1 MSIPRISPRAVLLA
15 AALLCARQALAE
27 DPIKVGMVAEFS
39 GPFAAYGKQIHGGIK
54 AYLQQNGDACAGRKI
69 EILFKDTTGPSPE
82 VAKRLAQDLVTQ
94 DKVDFLAG
102 FGLTPNALAVAP
114 LATQAKTPMIVMN
127 AASSIIT
134 TKSPYVARVSM
145 TLPQV
150 TMPMALW
157 AAKNGIKKVYSIV
170 SDYAPGLDA
179 EAAFTK
185 SFTAQGGEVVGSARV
200 PLKNPDFAPFVQR
213 AKDAKP
219 QAVFIFVPAGEQGIA
234 FVKAF
239 TERGL
244 REAGIGLIG
253 PGDVVDDDVLEA
265 MGDPTLGIITTHH
278 YSAAHDSPENAA
290 FKKAY
295 AAANGGGSRPNF
307 MAVAGHDG
315 MAAICEVA
323 KKLKG
328 KLDAD
333 AVMAALKGL
342 ALKSPRGDIHID
354 PETRD
359 IVQTVYVRKVE
370 RLKDGLY
377 NVEFDKF
384 PEVKDPGK

>member
-1 MSIPRISPRAVLLA
+1 
-15 AALLCARQALAE
+15 
-27 DPIKVGMVAEFS
+27 MV
-39 GPFAAYGKQIHGGIK
+39 
-54 AYLQQNGDACAGRKI
+54 
-69 EILFKDTTGPSPE
+69 
-82 VAKRLAQDLVTQ
+82 
-94 DKVDFLAG
+94 
-102 FGLTPNALAVAP
+102 
-114 LATQAKTPMIVMN
+114 VMN
-127 AASSIIT
+127 AASSVIT
-134 TKSPYVARVSM
+134 TRSPYVVRVSM

-150 TMPMALW
+150 TTPMALW
-157 AAKNGIKKVYSIV
+157 AAKNGIRRVYTLV

-179 EAAFTK
+179 EAAFTRT
-185 SFTAQGGEVVGSARV
+185 FTANGGEVVGSARV

-213 AKDAKP
+213 AKDAAP

-244 REAGIGLIG
+244 RQAGIKLIG

-265 MGDPTLGIITTHH
+265 MGEPTLGIVTTHH

-295 AAANGGGSRPNF
+295 AAANGSGSRPNF
-307 MAVAGHDG
+307 MAVAGYDG

-323 KKLKG
+323 RKLKG
-328 KLDAD
+328 KLEAD

-342 ALKSPRGDIHID
+342 ELQSPRGHIRID

-359 IVQTVYVRKVE
+359 IVQTVYVRRVE
-370 RLKDGLY
+370 RTTGGLY
-377 NVEFDKF
+377 NVEFDRF
-384 PEVKDPGK
+384 PDLKDPGK

>member
-1 MSIPRISPRAVLLA
+1 MKPTCTILGAAVIVMLFPAARAS
-15 AALLCARQALAE
+15 AE
-27 DPIKVGMVAEFS
+27 EPLKVGLVAEFS
-39 GPFAAYGKQIHGGIK
+39 GPFAGYGKQIHNGIK
-54 AYLQQNGDACAGRKI
+54 AYMMQHGDTVAGRKV
-69 EILFKDTTGPSPE
+69 EIILKDTTGPSPE
-82 VAKRLAQDLVTQ
+82 IAKRLAQDLVTQ

-134 TKSPYVARVSM
+134 SKSPYIARFSM

-150 TMPMALW
+150 TVPIAQW
-157 AAKNGIKKVYSIV
+157 SAKNGIKKVYSIV
-170 SDYAPGLDA
+170 SDYAPGIDA
-179 EAAFTK
+179 ETAFNKAFTP
-185 SFTAQGGEVVGSARV
+185 QGGEVIGSVRV

-219 QAVFIFVPAGEQGIA
+219 DAVFIFVPAGEQGIA

-244 REAGIGLIG
+244 RQAGIKLIG
-253 PGDVVDDDVLEA
+253 PGDVVDDEVLEA

-278 YSAAHDSPENAA
+278 YSAAHEGPENAA

-295 AAANGGGSRPNF
+295 AEANGNGSRPNF
-307 MAVAGHDG
+307 MAVAGYDG
-315 MAAICEVA
+315 MAAIYEVA
-323 KKLKG
+323 RKLGG

-333 AVMAALKGL
+333 KAMAVLKGL
-342 ALKSPRGDIHID
+342 KLQSPRGPIHID
-354 PETRD
+354 AETRD
-359 IVQTVYVRKVE
+359 IVQTVYVRRVE
-370 RLKDGLY
+370 RTKGGLY

-384 PEVKDPGK
+384 LDVKDPGK

>member
-1 MSIPRISPRAVLLA
+1 MIVRRLLA
-15 AALLCARQALAE
+15 VAIFTALLRAAPVRGE
-27 DPIKVGMVAEFS
+27 EPIRVGLIAEFS
-39 GPFAAYGKQIHGGIK
+39 GPFAGYGKQIHGGIK
-54 AYLQQNGDACAGRKI
+54 AYLKEHGDTCAGRKI
-69 EILFKDTTGPSPE
+69 EIIPRDTTGPAPE

-114 LATQAKTPMIVMN
+114 LATQAKTPMLVMN
-127 AASSIIT
+127 AASSVIT
-134 TKSPYVARVSM
+134 TRSPYVARVSM

-157 AAKNGIKKVYSIV
+157 AARNGIKKVYTIV

-185 SFTAQGGEVVGSARV
+185 NFTAQGGEVVGSARV

-213 AKDAKP
+213 AKDAAP

-244 REAGIGLIG
+244 RQAGIKLIG

-265 MGDPTLGIITTHH
+265 MGDPTLGVVTTHH

-295 AAANGGGSRPNF
+295 AAANGTSSRPNF
-307 MAVAGHDG
+307 MAVAGYDG

-323 KKLKG
+323 KRLKG

-342 ALKSPRGDIHID
+342 ELQSPRGHIRID

-359 IVQTVYVRKVE
+359 IVQNVYVRRVE
-370 RLKDGLY
+370 RTKAGLY

-384 PEVKDPGK
+384 ADVKDPGK

>member
-1 MSIPRISPRAVLLA
+1 MNVPRIAFAFALA
-15 AALLCARQALAE
+15 ATLIAARGAPAAE
-27 DPIKVGMVAEFS
+27 PLKIGVIAEFS
-39 GPFAAYGKQIHGGIK
+39 GPFAGYGKQMHNGIK
-54 AYLQQNGDACAGRKI
+54 AFIRQHGDTVAGRKV
-69 EILFKDTTGPSPE
+69 EIILKDTTGPAPE

-127 AASSIIT
+127 AASSVIT
-134 TKSPYVARVSM
+134 TRSPYVARLSM

-150 TMPMALW
+150 TAPMAQW
-157 AAKNGIKKVYSIV
+157 AAKNGIRRVYSIV
-170 SDYAPGLDA
+170 SDYAPGIDA
-179 EAAFTK
+179 ETTFAKTFQ
-185 SFTAQGGEVVGSARV
+185 AQGGEVVGSVRV

-213 AKDAKP
+213 AKDARP

-244 REAGIGLIG
+244 REAGIKLIG
-253 PGDVVDDDVLEA
+253 SGDVVDDDVLEA
-265 MGDPTLGIITTHH
+265 MGDATLGVITTHH

-295 AAANGGGSRPNF
+295 AEANGTGSRPNF
-307 MAVAGHDG
+307 MAVAGYDG
-315 MAAICEVA
+315 MAAIYAVA
-323 KKLKG
+323 KKLDG
-328 KLDAD
+328 KIDAD
-333 AVMAALKGL
+333 QAMAALKGL
-342 ALKSPRGDIHID
+342 ALQSPRGPIHID

-370 RLKDGLY
+370 RTKAGLY
-377 NVEFDKF
+377 NVEFDRF
-384 PEVKDPGK
+384 ADVKDPGK